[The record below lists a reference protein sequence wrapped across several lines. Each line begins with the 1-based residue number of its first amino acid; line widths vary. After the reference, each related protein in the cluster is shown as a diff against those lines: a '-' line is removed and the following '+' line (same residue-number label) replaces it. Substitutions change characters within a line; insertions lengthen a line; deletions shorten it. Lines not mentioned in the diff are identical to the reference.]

1 MKIAIISNSHAGALK
16 KAWEILR
23 FDNSDIE
30 IDFYAAAGKLMR
42 DFKIQG
48 REFSSENQKLLD
60 SIRFTSGGKNSLY
73 IDHYDIFLL
82 YGMDAGQYIYR
93 EIFYSYDFKNYFLN
107 KLASKSTS
115 WSVFEQLV
123 SATDKKIFLGH
134 NPLLAKERKNTRDE
148 SAYVKGIALINEFV
162 YSKFGAEMITQPTE
176 TIANGVNTAIEYSLN
191 SEKLDV
197 GKKVDD
203 KFHDSSDMSH
213 MNTDFG
219 LLYLESF
226 IRHIR

>member
-16 KAWEILR
+16 KAWDVLR

-42 DFKIQG
+42 DFKLQG
-48 REFSSENQKLLD
+48 RKFSSENQKLLD
-60 SIRFTSGGKNSLY
+60 SIRFTSGGKDSLD
-73 IDHYDIFLL
+73 IEHYDIFLL
-82 YGMDAGQYIYR
+82 YGMDAGHYIYR
-93 EIFYSYDFKNYFLN
+93 DIFYSNDFKKYFLN

-115 WSVFEQLV
+115 WNVFRQLIPV
-123 SATDKKIFLGH
+123 TDKKIFLGH
-134 NPLLAKERKNTRDE
+134 NPLIAKERKNNRDA
-148 SAYVKGIALINEFV
+148 SAYVRGIELTNEFV
-162 YSKFGAEMITQPTE
+162 YSKFGAEMIAQPTE
-176 TIANGVNTAIEYSLN
+176 TIVNGVNTAIEYSIN

-219 LLYLESF
+219 LLYLKSF
-226 IRHIR
+226 IRYIR